1 MVRKSFIATLL
12 AIALPYLASAAGWVW
27 HNPITEAPEGS
38 TYIHN
43 QAWNEDGG
51 NYSRLPMRA
60 KDNVRK
66 PLWDLS
72 RNSAGLA
79 LRFTTDAKNINVKY
93 TVDGPFNMPHMPST
107 GVSGID
113 LYRDS
118 DKAFCFGGYSFAD
131 TVRYSYT
138 VDRESLT
145 PDSYTIYLPLYNTV
159 THLEIGVPEGSSFSF
174 LPPADMKPVVAYGTS
189 ITQGA
194 CASRPAMAWTN
205 IVERKLG
212 MPLINIGFSGN
223 GKLEPALI
231 DLIGEID
238 ASAYVIDCMQNLG
251 NVTADSL
258 DRLVYNAVTRLRSI
272 RPSTPILLVDHSGYS
287 NAGSNAGQH
296 AVVDRCNSVQA
307 AAYRRLLEEGVE
319 GLYYLTREELGFDPD
334 GWVDYVHPSDY
345 GMAAQAKAVTA
356 KLQEILSSQ
365 K

>member
-1 MVRKSFIATLL
+1 MKKAFLL
-12 AIALPYLASAAGWVW
+12 AVLTAMMPYIAEAGTTVW
-27 HNPITEAPEGS
+27 HDPLAEAPAGS
-38 TYIHN
+38 TFIHN

-60 KDNVRK
+60 KDKVRK

-72 RNSAGLA
+72 RNSSGLA
-79 LRFTTDAKNINVKY
+79 LRFTTDAKNISVKY

-131 TVRYSYT
+131 TVRYNYT
-138 VDRESLT
+138 IDRESLT

-159 THLEIGVPEGSSFSF
+159 THLEIGVPEGSSFNFIAPSNE
-174 LPPADMKPVVAYGTS
+174 KPVVAYGTS

-212 MPLINIGFSGN
+212 MPLMNIGFSGN

-238 ASAYVIDCMQNLG
+238 ASVYVIDCMQNLG
-251 NVTADSL
+251 NITADSL
-258 DRLVYNAVTRLRSI
+258 DRLIYNAVTRLRSI
-272 RPSTPILLVDHSGYS
+272 RPETPILLVDHSGYS
-287 NAGSNAGQH
+287 NGESNAGQY
-296 AVVDRCNSVQA
+296 ATYTRCNNVQRDVF
-307 AAYRRLLEEGVE
+307 RRLQSEGVKD
-319 GLYYLTREELGFDPD
+319 LYYLTREELGFDPD

-345 GMAAQAKAVTA
+345 GMASQARAVTA
-356 KLQEILSSQ
+356 KLHDILSSDR
-365 K
+365 